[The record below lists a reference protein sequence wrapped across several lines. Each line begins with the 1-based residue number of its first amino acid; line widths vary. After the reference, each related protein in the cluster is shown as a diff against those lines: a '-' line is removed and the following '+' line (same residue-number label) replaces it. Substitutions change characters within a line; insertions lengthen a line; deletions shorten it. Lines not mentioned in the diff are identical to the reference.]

1 MSNFRFPQIL
11 WKRNLQ
17 GIFNENS
24 IRFIAYII
32 TFSLF
37 HDKYFYPSKSL
48 VLYIFYI

>member
-11 WKRNLQ
+11 GQRNLQ

-24 IRFIAYII
+24 IRFTAYII
-32 TFSLF
+32 TFSLC